1 MLTFLMFVSS
11 VAAFSFPSV
20 PKADTPQYKWLQEA
34 EKKHGRAALV
44 AAPSLAIIAMATG
57 EDPVPWL
64 NHQPGETQLTF
75 YSVVGLLESLNLRR
89 IDKGFTLKS
98 DEKPGRLLPIRSDV
112 PSLNRV
118 EDYAGRIAMLIAAA
132 TIASSAA
139 HTLF

>member
-1 MLTFLMFVSS
+1 MIAFLMFASS

-20 PKADTPQYKWLQEA
+20 PKVDTPQYKWLQEA

-64 NHQPGETQLTF
+64 NHQPAATQLTF
-75 YSVVGLLESLNLRR
+75 YSVVGILESFNLRR
-89 IDKGFTLKS
+89 IDQGFTLKS
-98 DEKPGRLLPIRSDV
+98 DEKPGRLLPIRSDL
-112 PSLNRV
+112 PGLNKT
-118 EDYAGRIAMLIAAA
+118 EDYAGRVAMLIAAA

-139 HTLF
+139 HALF